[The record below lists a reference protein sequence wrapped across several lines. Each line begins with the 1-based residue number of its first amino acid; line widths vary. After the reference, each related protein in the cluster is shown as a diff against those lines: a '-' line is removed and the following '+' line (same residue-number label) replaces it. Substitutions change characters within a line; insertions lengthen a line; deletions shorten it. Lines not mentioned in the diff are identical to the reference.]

1 MNKVLV
7 ITSVIVAGL
16 AILGAVLSVALTWGR
31 MEEQLEH
38 IHWRL
43 DKIDR
48 QVELILGG
56 PN

>member
-1 MNKVLV
+1 MNKVSV

>member
-7 ITSVIVAGL
+7 IASVIVAGL

>member
-1 MNKVLV
+1 VNKVLV

>member
-31 MEEQLEH
+31 MEEKLEH
-38 IHWRL
+38 IHLRL

>member
-38 IHWRL
+38 VHWRL

>member
-1 MNKVLV
+1 MNKVSV

-16 AILGAVLSVALTWGR
+16 LILGAVLSVALTWGR

>member
-16 AILGAVLSVALTWGR
+16 AILGAVLSVALTSGR

-48 QVELILGG
+48 QVELILGW